1 MNYKN
6 KMSHIGKTG
15 AKTICDILLNIPKIK
30 HIFGYSGGS
39 IISLFNEL
47 DNSKVKTYIGT
58 HEQSCCHA
66 AVGYAKSSNMMGVCI
81 STSGPGVTNMV
92 TSVYDAYCDGV
103 PLLVLTGQVSKELM
117 GTGAFQ
123 ECPAV
128 DIMKNVTKYSKCI
141 ENVNEIPFEIEKAI
155 NIAYDKRKG
164 PVHLDLPKSTL
175 YDKITMSE
183 QNIYDKISNN
193 VPFLNIEKND
203 KNETND
209 IILKAIEMIKQ
220 SKSPI
225 FCIGQ
230 GCNEYS
236 ELVRKIAIK
245 NNIFVTTTLLG
256 NGIMDET
263 HPLSLKF
270 MGMHGSVVTN
280 YAIQSSD
287 CIIGIGYRFDD
298 RTIGN
303 PKTYAL
309 QAKSKY
315 SMKIGGIINCNIRSN
330 DFNKTVDTHYNINCD
345 AGIFLKELEKHNLT
359 NSRAIIY
366 RDQTYDYIS
375 KLKKKHP
382 FTYNKTNVLKTQDVI
397 VEINNFLRE
406 NNSDFIISTGVGNHQ
421 MMTSQFIDWRKPKT
435 FITSGSLGVMGVG
448 LPFAIGAK
456 LANPNVLV
464 IDIDGDSSFNH
475 TLSELKTIKTYNLP
489 IKIAIM
495 NDRSQTMVKMW
506 EQIFF
511 DKEYISTD
519 CTYNPQYHKL
529 AEAYDIHGIMCDKH
543 ENLKETIS
551 YFLNYDGPILCNFI
565 VEGEM
570 CLPFVAPGEDLNSN
584 FDINKIK
591 NKQLVPPS

>member
-1 MNYKN
+1 
-6 KMSHIGKTG
+6 MSHIGKTG
-15 AKTICDILLNIPKIK
+15 AKTICDILLNNFKIK
-30 HIFGYSGGS
+30 HFFGYSGGS

-103 PLLVLTGQVSKELM
+103 PLLVLTGQVSKNLM

-141 ENVNEIPFEIEKAI
+141 ENVNDIPFEMEKAVK
-155 NIAYDKRKG
+155 IAYDKRKG

-175 YDKITMSE
+175 YDTITEDISK
-183 QNIYDKISNN
+183 NTIYDKINDI
-193 VPFLNIEKND
+193 PFLNIDNDNEFKEKEII
-203 KNETND
+203 KN
-209 IILKAIEMIKQ
+209 AIEMIKQ
-220 SKSPI
+220 SMSPI

-230 GCNEYS
+230 GCNDYS
-236 ELVRKIAIK
+236 DLVRKIAIK

-256 NGIMDET
+256 NGIMDQT
-263 HPLSLKF
+263 HPLCLKF
-270 MGMHGSVVTN
+270 MGMHGSTVTN

-315 SMKIGGIINCNIRSN
+315 SMKIGGIINCNIRST

-345 AGIFLKELEKHNLT
+345 AGLFLRELEKHNLMS
-359 NSRAIIY
+359 NRVILY
-366 RDQTYDYIS
+366 REQTYNSIT
-375 KLKKKHP
+375 KLKKNVP
-382 FTYNKTNVLKTQDVI
+382 FSYNKTDKLKTQDVI
-397 VEINNFLRE
+397 VEINNYLKE

-421 MMTSQFIDWRKPKT
+421 MMTSQYIDWRKPKT

-495 NDRSQTMVKMW
+495 NDGSQTMVKMW
-506 EQIFF
+506 EQLFF
-511 DKEYISTD
+511 NKEFISTD
-519 CTYNPQYHKL
+519 CTYNPKYHKL
-529 AEAYDIHGIMCDKH
+529 AEAYDIHGITCDKH

-570 CLPFVAPGEDLNSN
+570 CLPFVAPGEDLNSC
-584 FDINKIK
+584 FDINTIK
-591 NKQLVPPS
+591 NKKLIPPS

>member
-6 KMSHIGKTG
+6 KKNKMSNIGKTG
-15 AKTICDILLNIPKIK
+15 AKVLSNILIDKLGIK
-30 HIFGYSGGS
+30 TFFGYSGGS
-39 IISLFNEL
+39 IINLFNEI
-47 DNSKVKTYIGT
+47 DNRGIKCYIGT

-66 AVGYAKSSNMMGVCI
+66 AVGFAKSSNNMGVCI

-141 ENVNEIPFEIEKAI
+141 ENVNDIPFEIDKAI
-155 NIAYDKRKG
+155 KIAYDKRKG

-175 YDKITMSE
+175 YDKITEDTLDYKLSDTNNNE
-183 QNIYDKISNN
+183 NI
-193 VPFLNIEKND
+193 
-203 KNETND
+203 NETND
-209 IILKAIEMIKQ
+209 IIKNAIEMIKQ

-225 FCIGQ
+225 LCIGQ
-230 GCNEYS
+230 GCNDYS
-236 ELVRKIAIK
+236 DLITKIAVK

-256 NGIMDET
+256 NGIMDQT
-263 HPLSLKF
+263 HHLCLKF
-270 MGMHGSVVTN
+270 MGMHGCVATN
-280 YAIQSSD
+280 YAIQASD

-315 SMKIGGIINCNIRSN
+315 KMKIGGIINCNIRST
-330 DFNKTVDTHYNINCD
+330 DFNKTVDTNYNINCD
-345 AGIFLKELEKHNLT
+345 AGLFLKELDKHNLT
-359 NSRAIIY
+359 NGTAILY
-366 RDQTYDYIS
+366 RDQTYNYIS
-375 KLKKKHP
+375 KLKKKYP
-382 FTYNKTNVLKTQDVI
+382 FSYNKTNTLKTQDVI
-397 VEINNFLRE
+397 VEINYFLKK

-421 MMTSQFIDWRKPKT
+421 MMTSQYIDWIKPKT

-456 LANPNVLV
+456 LANPNALV

-511 DKEYISTD
+511 NKEFISTD
-519 CTYNPQYHKL
+519 CAFNPSYHKL
-529 AEAYDIHGIMCDKH
+529 AEAYDIHGIVCDNH
-543 ENLKETIS
+543 HDLKKTIS
-551 YFLNYDGPILCNFI
+551 YFLNYNGPILCNFI

-570 CLPFVAPGEDLNSN
+570 CLPFVPPGEALDSC
-584 FDINKIK
+584 FDINTIK
-591 NKQLVPPS
+591 NKKLIPPS